1 MAGPLRK
8 SPPSLIADLVR
19 DPRRF
24 AFFQVGR
31 LLRRWRRRVDGVD
44 DVDVTIHD
52 PRHRDPVRFHATP
65 SLAFQPTE
73 VGAVQAPEKGPAH
86 VEVGF
91 MGVAGAGAALPPLY
105 SELLMQ
111 TVRAKSTA
119 LRGFLDIFNHR
130 SLLLLH
136 RAWAKYRLPIQLE
149 QALPAADD
157 PPSRLVFALSGLG
170 TGRLRGRLAVDDH
183 LVGFFAGHFARG
195 TRPAEGLQTVLESL
209 QGEPVEVRQFQGRWI
224 RLEDADLSRLKRPRP
239 SAPGHA
245 RLGVD
250 CVLGG
255 RVWDVQ
261 GGVRLVIGP
270 VGPKV
275 FRQLL
280 PDGERARIVVDTA
293 RLYAGMQASFVL
305 QVIIAGADAPDL
317 RLGKPE
323 PESPRLGW
331 NTWLGR
337 PKEGLV
343 TDAVFAPASP
353 QTKKAA

>member
-1 MAGPLRK
+1 MAGPIRK
-8 SPPSLIADLVR
+8 SAPSLIAALVR

-31 LLRRWRRRVDGVD
+31 LLERWRRRAVPA
-44 DVDVTIHD
+44 D
-52 PRHRDPVRFHATP
+52 PARPSAGTDPVRYHATP
-65 SLAFQPTE
+65 SLAFQPSE
-73 VGAVQAPEKGPAH
+73 VGGVQTPEKGPAH
-86 VEVGF
+86 VDVGF
-91 MGVAGAGAALPPLY
+91 MGLAGAGAALPPLY

-119 LRGFLDIFNHR
+119 LRGFLDLFNHR
-130 SLLLLH
+130 SLHLLH
-136 RAWAKYRLPIQLE
+136 RSWAKYRMPIQLE
-149 QALPAADD
+149 QSLPQGDD

-170 TGRLRGRLAVDDH
+170 TERLRGRLAVDDH

-195 TRPAEGLQTVLESL
+195 TRPAEGLQAVLESL

-224 RLEDADLSRLKRPRP
+224 RLEDADLTRLKTPRP
-239 SAPGHA
+239 SRPGFT

-293 RLYAGMQASFVL
+293 RLYAGLQASFVL
-305 QVIIAGADAPDL
+305 QVIIAGADAPRL
-317 RLGKPE
+317 RLGAAE
-323 PESPRLGW
+323 PASPRLGW

-337 PKEGLV
+337 PKDGLV
-343 TDAVFAPASP
+343 ADAVFAPAASSP
-353 QTKKAA
+353 RKAA